1 MFMCDLNVYICAV
14 FFLSIVL
21 TGIVVHISLSE
32 TVSLLLIC
40 LLCVRC
46 MEAQ

>member
-21 TGIVVHISLSE
+21 TGIVVHISF
-32 TVSLLLIC
+32 V
-40 LLCVRC
+40 
-46 MEAQ
+46 